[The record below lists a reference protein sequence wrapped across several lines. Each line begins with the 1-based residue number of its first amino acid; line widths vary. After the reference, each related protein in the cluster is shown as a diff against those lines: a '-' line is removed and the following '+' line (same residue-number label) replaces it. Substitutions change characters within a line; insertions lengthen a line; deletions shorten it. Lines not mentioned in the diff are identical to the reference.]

1 MSPTSY
7 QAAPPRT
14 TTIADAYASVKPHHT
29 GPMILRFGAEK
40 LPRVVR
46 RVLEGRNFGGIRMNV
61 HHARARLI
69 RAQHHGVI
77 LRHPILCS
85 RYRISLFFSK
95 QKTAYEIL

>member
-14 TTIADAYASVKPHHT
+14 TTISDAYASVKPHQT
-29 GPMILRFGAEK
+29 GPMILRFGTEK
-40 LPRVVR
+40 LPLVVR

-69 RAQHHGVI
+69 RAQHHGVV

-85 RYRISLFFSK
+85 RYRISRHGTQIAGLH
-95 QKTAYEIL
+95 EIL